1 MNARRPLDGKATGLM
16 LLLCTIWG
24 LQQIALKASAP
35 DMAPMLQIGLRSGM
49 AAVAVGIFL
58 RAKGLGVL
66 PGGGALPAG
75 MLAGTLFALEYIF
88 VGEGLCFTTA
98 GHMSVMLYT
107 APAFAALGLHFR
119 IPEERL
125 SFFQWCGMFVA
136 FSGVVIMFYAP
147 ARMEQSVRDI
157 VWGDFLGLLAGVAWG
172 ATTVVIRTSR
182 LAEVPA
188 AQTVFIQLI
197 AAFIILLGC
206 SVFWGDTGYTVSKTL
221 IVSLVY
227 QTIIVSFISFMVWF
241 WLLRV
246 YLASRLGVL
255 SFLTPVFGVIF
266 SILLLDE
273 TIDVQFVAGTTC
285 ILVGILLVSGWQLVK
300 KAFCARETFIGSF
313 YR

>member
-1 MNARRPLDGKATGLM
+1 MNARRPLDGKAAGLM
-16 LLLCTIWG
+16 LLLCIIWG

-35 DMAPMLQIGLRSGM
+35 DMAPILQIGLRSGM

-75 MLAGTLFALEYIF
+75 VLAGTLFALEYIF
-88 VGEGLCFTTA
+88 VGEGLRFTTA

-147 ARMEQSVRDI
+147 AGTEQCVRDI

-172 ATTVVIRTSR
+172 ATTVVIRTSK
-182 LAEVPA
+182 LADVPA

-206 SVFWGDTGYTVSKTL
+206 SIFSGDIEYTVSKTL
-221 IVSLVY
+221 VVSLTY
-227 QTIIVSFISFMVWF
+227 QTIIVSFVSFMVWF
-241 WLLRV
+241 WLLRI

-273 TIDVQFVAGTTC
+273 TIDV
-285 ILVGILLVSGWQLVK
+285 
-300 KAFCARETFIGSF
+300 
-313 YR
+313 

>member
-197 AAFIILLGC
+197 AASIILLGC
-206 SVFWGDTGYTVSKTL
+206 SVFLGDTGYTVSKTL

-285 ILVGILLVSGWQLVK
+285 ILVGVLLVSGWQLVK
-300 KAFCARETFIGSF
+300 KPFAQGKHS
-313 YR
+313 

>member
-1 MNARRPLDGKATGLM
+1 M

-35 DMAPMLQIGLRSGM
+35 DMAPILQISLRSGM

-75 MLAGTLFALEYIF
+75 VLAGTLFALEYIF

-119 IPEERL
+119 ILEERL
-125 SFFQWCGMFVA
+125 SLFQWCGMFVA
-136 FSGVVIMFYAP
+136 FSGIVIMFYAP
-147 ARMEQSVRDI
+147 AGMEQSVRDI

-172 ATTVVIRTSR
+172 ATTVVIRSSK

-197 AAFIILLGC
+197 AAFVILLVC
-206 SVFWGDTGYTVSKTL
+206 SAFFGDTEYIVSKAL
-221 IVSLVY
+221 IASLAY

-300 KAFCARETFIGSF
+300 KYLFRMEKNS
-313 YR
+313 

>member
-66 PGGGALPAG
+66 SGGGALPAG

-125 SFFQWCGMFVA
+125 SFFQWCGMFIA

-273 TIDVQFVAGTTC
+273 TIDVQFVAGMTC

>member
-1 MNARRPLDGKATGLM
+1 MNARRPLDGKGTGLM

-182 LAEVPA
+182 LAEVHA

>member
-16 LLLCTIWG
+16 LLLCIIWG

-206 SVFWGDTGYTVSKTL
+206 SVFGGDTGYTVSKTL

>member
-1 MNARRPLDGKATGLM
+1 M